1 MGDVMFQFVFK
12 GIPDLSDD
20 DARRTMQAGILCNWW
35 RRVRTLP
42 NPEVR
47 GRLTQRELDD
57 HIARYWATVPGETYT
72 VGENSPFIST
82 TAGTYQAQN
91 SKTYKYFSAE
101 LTAISFATR
110 QSRTDGVIFRAW
122 LPVLGRPS
130 LPLAQFAE
138 ELRDPNQYP
147 KAYGFH
153 HQGEVTAKI
162 EIPTAQIE
170 GFWTVSAIATK
181 SSLKTGASSVLGA
194 MTAINPNYVAPDDF
208 TNVRDVT

>member
-1 MGDVMFQFVFK
+1 MFQYVLK
-12 GIPDLSDD
+12 GISDLSDA
-20 DARRTMQAGILCNWW
+20 DARRTMTTGILCNWW

-47 GRLTQRELDD
+47 GRLTQKELDE
-57 HIARYWATVPGETYT
+57 HIANYHSNVPGETYT

-82 TAGTYQAQN
+82 TAGTYQVQN

-122 LPVLGRPS
+122 VPVLGRPS
-130 LPLAQFAE
+130 LPLVQFAE

-147 KAYGFH
+147 HAYGFH
-153 HQGEVTAKI
+153 QQGEVTAKI
-162 EIPTAQIE
+162 QIPTAQIE
-170 GFWTVSAIATK
+170 GFWTVSAAAAK
-181 SSLKTGASSVLGA
+181 SALKTGAVSTLGS
-194 MTAINPNYVAPDDF
+194 MTALNPNYVAPDDF